1 MCRQRLDIR
10 DKFPEDIEEYL
21 SKNGWS
27 FSKKMYEWA
36 VGKMRTSTGAKMSP
50 IESSSLKEML
60 KRNNLII
67 EKDNGYDTCYVFMM
81 LKADYG
87 DIITNES
94 ILLKMV
100 KAYIDDADGYDGL
113 PFTRFYADLIGSG
126 SNPPWEELI

>member
-27 FSKKMYEWA
+27 FSKNMYEWA
-36 VGKMRTSTGAKMSP
+36 VDKMRTSAGTKLSP

-87 DIITNES
+87 DIITNEN

-126 SNPPWEELI
+126 ANPPWEELI